1 MSRDCLNEIDEKEYM
16 NTLRSLLASK
26 KKSIHASDDYQLNT
40 KLIRFALSRGFEM
53 SIIRK
58 CMQLSDEYDS
68 MD

>member
-26 KKSIHASDDYQLNT
+26 KKTIHASDDYQLNM

-53 SIIRK
+53 NIIRK